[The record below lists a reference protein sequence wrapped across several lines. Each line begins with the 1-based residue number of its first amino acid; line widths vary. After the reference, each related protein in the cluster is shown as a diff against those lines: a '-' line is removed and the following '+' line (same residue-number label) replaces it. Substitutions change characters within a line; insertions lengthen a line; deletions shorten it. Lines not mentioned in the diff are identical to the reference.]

1 MKLYHNWHKHSLDLH
16 CRPRML
22 NACAHDCMHAS
33 IHPSNQSCIHP
44 CSHPCIHL
52 RSTNPH
58 HPSIHLSIHPSSHPA
73 CSTELFA
80 TLLVWYDDRF
90 CYYTANSLVLCTFL
104 IKESPNVY
112 VSLHQRSVEFIVVRF
127 HSQPLLKIPDK
138 VWRDI
143 CRQTRNI
150 CGRLRQRSFRGNSI
164 RI

>member
-1 MKLYHNWHKHSLDLH
+1 MHA
-16 CRPRML
+16 RMI
-22 NACAHDCMHAS
+22 ACMHPSIHPTNHAFIHAAIHAS
-33 IHPSNQSCIHP
+33 IYDQPILT
-44 CSHPCIHL
+44 I
-52 RSTNPH
+52 
-58 HPSIHLSIHPSSHPA
+58 HPSIHLSIHPTSHPA

-150 CGRLRQRSFRGNSI
+150 CGRLRQRSFWGNSI